1 LRRLPIR
8 IKLTLAFAG
17 VMAVVLVAVGMV
29 LYLRFE
35 TDLRAS
41 VDRGLRS
48 RAGDLTAL
56 VRQADSG
63 LTDSGSS
70 PLSEQG
76 EGFAQI
82 LNEEGRVIDATAEVG
97 RRRLLDETA
106 LAEARAGT
114 LTLQRRG
121 VLDEG
126 EPTQLLATPVRAQDQ
141 ALVIVVGTSLG
152 ASEESLESLRALLLV
167 GGPAALL
174 LASLAGYGVAAA
186 ALRPVEAMRR
196 RAAQIEDAEPEQR
209 LPVAAAD
216 DEIGRLGETL
226 NAMLDRLE
234 ASLARERTFVADASH
249 ELRTP
254 LAILK
259 SELELALRAGRT
271 KEELVDALRSA
282 AEETDRLAQL
292 AEDLL
297 VIARSDR
304 GRLPVRLSRVDA
316 RDLLEGVR
324 ERFIRRAEQEGR
336 ALEISAQPGI
346 ALSIDPLRMEQ
357 ALGNVVDNAL
367 RYGAG
372 PVCLAAV
379 ESDGAVELRVSDRGE
394 GFPPAF
400 VDQAFQ
406 RFTRADDARG
416 RGGGGSGLGLA
427 IVDAI
432 ARAHGGRAGA
442 RERHDGAEVW
452 LELPKAG
459 AEVAPVLAPSSSV
472 PDR

>member
-126 EPTQLLATPVRAQDQ
+126 EPTQLLATPVRAQD
-141 ALVIVVGTSLG
+141 
-152 ASEESLESLRALLLV
+152 
-167 GGPAALL
+167 
-174 LASLAGYGVAAA
+174 
-186 ALRPVEAMRR
+186 
-196 RAAQIEDAEPEQR
+196 
-209 LPVAAAD
+209 
-216 DEIGRLGETL
+216 
-226 NAMLDRLE
+226 
-234 ASLARERTFVADASH
+234 
-249 ELRTP
+249 
-254 LAILK
+254 
-259 SELELALRAGRT
+259 
-271 KEELVDALRSA
+271 
-282 AEETDRLAQL
+282 
-292 AEDLL
+292 
-297 VIARSDR
+297 
-304 GRLPVRLSRVDA
+304 
-316 RDLLEGVR
+316 
-324 ERFIRRAEQEGR
+324 
-336 ALEISAQPGI
+336 
-346 ALSIDPLRMEQ
+346 
-357 ALGNVVDNAL
+357 
-367 RYGAG
+367 
-372 PVCLAAV
+372 
-379 ESDGAVELRVSDRGE
+379 
-394 GFPPAF
+394 
-400 VDQAFQ
+400 
-406 RFTRADDARG
+406 
-416 RGGGGSGLGLA
+416 
-427 IVDAI
+427 
-432 ARAHGGRAGA
+432 
-442 RERHDGAEVW
+442 
-452 LELPKAG
+452 
-459 AEVAPVLAPSSSV
+459 
-472 PDR
+472 

>member
-1 LRRLPIR
+1 MRRLPIR
-8 IKLTLAFAG
+8 VKLTLAFAG
-17 VMAVVLVAVGMV
+17 VMTVVLIAVGTF

-35 TDLRAS
+35 SDLRAS

-82 LNEEGRVIDATAEVG
+82 VNEGGRVIDATAEVG
-97 RRRLLDETA
+97 KRRLLDEAT
-106 LAEARAGT
+106 LAKGRAGT

-121 VLDEG
+121 VLDED
-126 EPTQLLATPVRAQDQ
+126 EPTRLLATPVRAQDQ
-141 ALVIVVGTSLG
+141 ALVIVVGTSLEG
-152 ASEESLESLRALLLV
+152 SEDSLESLRALLLV
-167 GGPAALL
+167 GGPVALL

-196 RAAQIEDAEPEQR
+196 RAAEIEDTAPEQR

-234 ASLARERTFVADASH
+234 ASFAREQTFVSDASH

-259 SELELALRAGRT
+259 SELELALRAGRS

-304 GRLPVRLSRVDA
+304 GRLPVRPSCVDA
-316 RDLLEGVR
+316 RELLEGVR
-324 ERFIRRAEQEGR
+324 DRFIHRAQQEGR
-336 ALEISAQPGI
+336 VLEVSAEPGI
-346 ALSIDPLRMEQ
+346 ALSVDPLRMEQ

-367 RYGAG
+367 RHGAG
-372 PVCLAAV
+372 PVRLAAV
-379 ESDGAVELRVSDRGE
+379 EADGVVELRVSDRGE
-394 GFPPAF
+394 GFP
-400 VDQAFQ
+400 QAFLGRAFD

-416 RGGGGSGLGLA
+416 RGGSGLGLA

-432 ARAHGGRAGA
+432 ARAHGGKADACDGNSGGA
-442 RERHDGAEVW
+442 DVW
-452 LELPKAG
+452 IELPKPWPEPA
-459 AEVAPVLAPSSSV
+459 S
-472 PDR
+472 

>member
-63 LTDSGSS
+63 LRDSGSS

-106 LAEARAGT
+106 LAEARAST

-126 EPTQLLATPVRAQDQ
+126 EPTQLLATPVGAQDQ
-141 ALVIVVGTSLG
+141 ALVIVVGTSLE
-152 ASEESLESLRALLLV
+152 ASEESLESLRTLLLV

-174 LASLAGYGVAAA
+174 LASLAGYGVTAA

-196 RAAQIEDAEPEQR
+196 RAAEIEEAELEQR
-209 LPVAAAD
+209 LPVAPAD
-216 DEIGRLGETL
+216 DEIGRLGRTL

-234 ASLARERTFVADASH
+234 ASFARERTFVSDASH

-259 SELELALRAGRT
+259 AELELALRAGRT
-271 KEELVDALRSA
+271 KAELVDALASA

-304 GRLPVRLSRVDA
+304 GRLPVTRSSVDA
-316 RDLLEGVR
+316 RDLLEGVKN
-324 ERFIRRAEQEGR
+324 RFLSRAEQEGR
-336 ALEISAQPGI
+336 VLEISAERGI
-346 ALSIDPLRMEQ
+346 ALSVDQLRMEQ

-367 RYGAG
+367 RHGAG
-372 PVCLAAV
+372 PVRLAAV
-379 ESDGAVELRVSDRGE
+379 EGDGAVELRVSDRGE
-394 GFPPAF
+394 GFPPSFLAEAF
-400 VDQAFQ
+400 E
-406 RFTRADDARG
+406 RFTRADEARG
-416 RGGGGSGLGLA
+416 RGGSGLGLA

-442 RERHDGAEVW
+442 RYREGGAEVW
-452 LELPKAG
+452 VELPK
-459 AEVAPVLAPSSSV
+459 P
-472 PDR
+472 

>member
-1 LRRLPIR
+1 MRRLPIR

-17 VMAVVLVAVGMV
+17 VMAVVLIAVGMF

-41 VDRGLRS
+41 VDQGLRS

-97 RRRLLDETA
+97 KRRLLDETA
-106 LAEARAGT
+106 LAGARAGT
-114 LTLQRRG
+114 LTLQRHG

-126 EPTQLLATPVRAQDQ
+126 ETTQLLATPVRAQDQ

-152 ASEESLESLRALLLV
+152 ASEESLESLRTLLLV
-167 GGPAALL
+167 GGPVALL
-174 LASLAGYGVAAA
+174 LASLAGYGVTAA

-196 RAAQIEDAEPEQR
+196 RAAEIEEADLEQR
-209 LPVAAAD
+209 LPVAPAD
-216 DEIGRLGETL
+216 DEIGRLGKTL

-234 ASLARERTFVADASH
+234 ASFARERTFVSDASH

-259 SELELALRAGRT
+259 AELELALRAGRT
-271 KEELVDALRSA
+271 RAELVDALRSA

-304 GRLPVRLSRVDA
+304 GRLPVTRSSVDA
-316 RDLLEGVR
+316 RDLLEGVKD
-324 ERFIRRAEQEGR
+324 RFSSRAEQEGR
-336 ALEISAQPGI
+336 VLELSAERGI
-346 ALSIDPLRMEQ
+346 ALSVDQLRMEQ

-367 RYGAG
+367 RHGAG
-372 PVCLAAV
+372 PVHLAAV
-379 ESDGAVELRVSDRGE
+379 EGDGAVELRVSDRGE

-400 VDQAFQ
+400 LAEAFE
-406 RFTRADDARG
+406 RFTRADEARG
-416 RGGGGSGLGLA
+416 RGGSGLGLA

-432 ARAHGGRAGA
+432 ARAHGGKAGA
-442 RERHDGAEVW
+442 HDRDGGAEVW
-452 LELPKAG
+452 IELPK
-459 AEVAPVLAPSSSV
+459 P
-472 PDR
+472 